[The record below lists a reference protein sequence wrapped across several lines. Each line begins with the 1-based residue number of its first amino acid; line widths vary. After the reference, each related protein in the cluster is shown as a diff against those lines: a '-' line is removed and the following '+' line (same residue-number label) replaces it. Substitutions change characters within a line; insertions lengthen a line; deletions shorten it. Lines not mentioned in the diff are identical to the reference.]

1 MTRKKRLSTY
11 MLIEALRPLHIRRA
25 NGDLHLKPGCPV
37 DLPDEDAVRL
47 LAKKPDAV
55 RPVIRPGDLVEW
67 LSPALPKQQGEVL
80 AVHGDSFTIFHPL
93 AETLC
98 RLPISWI
105 TRVVEA
111 PTNPEEPTL

>member
-1 MTRKKRLSTY
+1 MR
-11 MLIEALRPLHIRRA
+11 IEVLRPLHVRRA
-25 NGDLHLKPGCPV
+25 TGDLHLKPGLV

-55 RPVIRPGDLVEW
+55 RPMIHPGDLVEW

-80 AVHGDSFTIFHPL
+80 ALDGDRFEVYHPMT
-93 AETLC
+93 EVLC

-105 TRVVEA
+105 TRVVKVS
-111 PTNPEEPTL
+111 TNPEGPR